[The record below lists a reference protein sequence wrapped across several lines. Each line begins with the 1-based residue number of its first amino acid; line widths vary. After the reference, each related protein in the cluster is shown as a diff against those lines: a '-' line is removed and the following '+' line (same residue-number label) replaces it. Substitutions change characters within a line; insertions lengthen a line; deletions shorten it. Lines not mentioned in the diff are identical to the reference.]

1 MLKSPIIPLNGST
14 ANTWKR
20 QFIVLCVGWGGGYS
34 IQYFLMYIVQYLHF
48 LQEQCQEMFIY
59 EPILILFQFHVDIR
73 IENISNT

>member
-1 MLKSPIIPLNGST
+1 MLKTPIIPLNGST

-20 QFIVLCVGWGGGYS
+20 QFLVLCVGSGEGS

-48 LQEQCQEMFIY
+48 LQKQCQEMFIY
-59 EPILILFQFHVDIR
+59 EPTPILFQFHVDIR